1 MWSTDPHHW
10 RKVKASRNL
19 IRICVELSSECAV
32 NNLFKTRY
40 ILLDLSSHLMYVNE
54 LSRSINVL
62 YGDDDGRKL
71 KPHSAIHYLNSI
83 LVQTIQIYEF
93 WSRKSQLETFFNVYL
108 INVFNFRISP
118 IIKVLHL
125 LKADK
130 IKLRRVIHFF
140 KHSMS
145 HRLIWNQV
153 LHWLCHSESFS
164 MSSCLLVEFFH
175 LVSSFL
181 AKIKMTGV

>member
-1 MWSTDPHHW
+1 MCSQQ
-10 RKVKASRNL
+10 RFKA
-19 IRICVELSSECAV
+19 
-32 NNLFKTRY
+32 RY
-40 ILLDLSSHLMYVNE
+40 ILLDLSPHFMYLNE

-118 IIKVLHL
+118 SIEVLQL

-130 IKLRRVIHFF
+130 VKLRGVILFF

-145 HRLIWNQV
+145 RRLIWNQV

-175 LVSSFL
+175 LVSTFL
-181 AKIKMTGV
+181 ANNQDDWYLGPWQNAIRWFELNEWLDCMSV